1 MTMDAAGHAR
11 LEGLVSGLID
21 ERSAV
26 VQALTGVDPRLM
38 TAPGLA
44 GEWSARELIAH
55 LGFWTGHA
63 TEALHHAEE
72 GRLAEFGG
80 PELDVEETNA
90 VVARVARE
98 TDLATVRARE
108 EAAFDAL
115 VARLRV
121 ADAAWL
127 DERTAYGD
135 TLEQVLLDDGVEHYR
150 EHALDVR
157 AWFSGT
163 DASEDD
169 DEDDDGDNDAAGP
182 DDDGDNDD

>member
-1 MTMDAAGHAR
+1 MTMEAAERAR
-11 LEGLVSGLID
+11 LEALLAGLIH
-21 ERSAV
+21 ERRAV
-26 VQALTGVDPRLM
+26 VEALTGVDPRLM

-63 TEALHHAEE
+63 TEALHHAAE
-72 GRLAEFGG
+72 GRLAQFGET
-80 PELDVEETNA
+80 ELDVEETNA

-108 EAAFDAL
+108 EGAFDAL
-115 VARLRV
+115 AARLRV
-121 ADAAWL
+121 ADPAWL

-150 EHALDVR
+150 EHAIDVQ

-169 DEDDDGDNDAAGP
+169 DEDTGP
-182 DDDGDNDD
+182 GDDDGDDDD